1 MLRFFRTF
9 LLTRNAWLG
18 INNQLHFISYANG
31 DELVA
36 AERDALRG
44 CLRHLLRPVVL
55 FCLRRSLKLQ
65 DIIDE
70 LKNEL
75 VAMGIEE
82 LEGRGEPV
90 SASRLAVMTGVHRK
104 DAASLIGGS
113 PVKREVDDIL
123 RRIIGQ
129 WLSDK
134 RFCDKNGRPKPIAIS
149 GRESEFASLVA
160 SVSKELSPYTVLLE
174 LERQGFVARNEDL
187 ITLERREFVPKK
199 RNIVGA
205 YRLVANDISDI
216 IQAADENTLGLREHP
231 HLHLTTRYDNLTPT
245 ALPKIEAWLF
255 KQGEHL
261 HEKARKFISKYDI
274 DLNPKLSR
282 RTGGGSISFGT
293 FSYASTQSDKKNS

>member
-9 LLTRNAWLG
+9 LLTNLPYTG
-18 INNQLHFISYANG
+18 INNRLQFISSANG

-75 VAMGIEE
+75 ISMGIEE
-82 LEGRGEPV
+82 LEGRSEPV

-104 DAASLIGGS
+104 DAAQLIGGA

-123 RRIIGQ
+123 RRVIGQ

-134 RFCDKNGRPKPIAIS
+134 RFCDRNGRPKPVAIS
-149 GRESEFASLVA
+149 GRESQFATLVA

-174 LERQGFVARNEDL
+174 LERQGFIARSADL
-187 ITLERREFVPKK
+187 ITLERREFVPNK
-199 RNIVGA
+199 RNLATAINRSVRG
-205 YRLVANDISDI
+205 V
-216 IQAADENTLGLREHP
+216 P
-231 HLHLTTRYDNLTPT
+231 HV
-245 ALPKIEAWLF
+245 
-255 KQGEHL
+255 
-261 HEKARKFISKYDI
+261 KYTSEI
-274 DLNPKLSR
+274 R
-282 RTGGGSISFGT
+282 RPH
-293 FSYASTQSDKKNS
+293 